1 MSVISQKTSRQFQI
15 RYTLI
20 FMLIF
25 NKSFSQS
32 STSMLSS
39 LRYLQSKLMTHEE
52 LNRVR
57 SIFRDCCSI
66 LLNCKKVTRYW
77 RDEKLQ
83 SNKISVSID
92 QQDSQ
97 QDSQLLTNNR
107 ASINIHCFRI
117 CFDKRS
123 LASTLIE
130 RSSKKKS
137 VNRFETKLKKN
148 EE

>member
-1 MSVISQKTSRQFQI
+1 MSVINQKTSRQSQI

-20 FMLIF
+20 FMLIS
-25 NKSFSQS
+25 NKSFSQF

-52 LNRVR
+52 LNRVK

-66 LLNCKKVTRYW
+66 LLNCEKVIRYW
-77 RDEKLQ
+77 RNEKLQ
-83 SNKISVSID
+83 SNKMSVQTD

-97 QDSQLLTNNR
+97 QDSHLLTNNR
-107 ASINIHCFRI
+107 AFINIHCFRV

-123 LASTLIE
+123 LASTSINKLSRSHRASIE
-130 RSSKKKS
+130 
-137 VNRFETKLKKN
+137 
-148 EE
+148 EEIN

>member
-32 STSMLSS
+32 FISMLSF
-39 LRYLQSKLMTHEE
+39 LRYLQSRFMTHEG
-52 LNRVR
+52 LNRVK
-57 SIFRDCCSI
+57 STFRDCCSI
-66 LLNCKKVTRYW
+66 LLNCEKVTRYW

-83 SNKISVSID
+83 SNKMSVQID
-92 QQDSQ
+92 QQNSQ
-97 QDSQLLTNNR
+97 QDFQLLTNNR
-107 ASINIHCFRI
+107 VFINIHCFRI

-123 LASTLIE
+123 LASTSINKLSRSHRTLIE
-130 RSSKKKS
+130 
-137 VNRFETKLKKN
+137 
-148 EE
+148 EEIS